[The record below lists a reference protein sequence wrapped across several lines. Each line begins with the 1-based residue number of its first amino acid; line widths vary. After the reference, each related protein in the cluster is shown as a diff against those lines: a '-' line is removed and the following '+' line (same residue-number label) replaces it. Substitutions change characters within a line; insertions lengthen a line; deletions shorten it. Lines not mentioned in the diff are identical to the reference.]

1 MSYLAVEDVGRC
13 ELTCRT
19 LQNHANHVW
28 DTLVFKNNP
37 TLRPP
42 SADSSTRIAVVHYK
56 VASTLA
62 KRIGDMK
69 YSISK
74 HTVVYHDNPNPD
86 FSTTT
91 EARIDDDCEGCD
103 FPNLNLDPFKEET
116 CDDYDLFVRFCRTS
130 DNKLLA
136 EGFCPHDNLGNGDD
150 DYGSDFSGYDHDT
163 VTIKIRNLD
172 YSRWPQFSEIT
183 RSLIKTTSEGKPVDN
198 ARNKARLGV
207 CMRDLTVVV
216 IGVHKD
222 TSKASVA
229 IAQSNFAKEI
239 FDWRNA
245 CRPLGCMSAKSHGPA
260 VDTKLI
266 IGEMSARYENR
277 LCDARLGM
285 IWDSHTYSHFQKI
298 PKKDCNW
305 TLTCECSYL
314 GRKHSSSD
322 DSSSSSSDS
331 S

>member
-1 MSYLAVEDVGRC
+1 M
-13 ELTCRT
+13 
-19 LQNHANHVW
+19 
-28 DTLVFKNNP
+28 
-37 TLRPP
+37 
-42 SADSSTRIAVVHYK
+42 
-56 VASTLA
+56 
-62 KRIGDMK
+62 
-69 YSISK
+69 
-74 HTVVYHDNPNPD
+74 
-86 FSTTT
+86 
-91 EARIDDDCEGCD
+91 
-103 FPNLNLDPFKEET
+103 DPFKEET

-245 CRPLGCMSAKSHGPA
+245 CRPLGCMSAKSHGP

-305 TLTCECSYL
+305 TLC
-314 GRKHSSSD
+314 
-322 DSSSSSSDS
+322 
-331 S
+331 